1 MIACIFLPP
10 NHIDKIIKVHKPK
23 CHIKH
28 HKVDALCLQ
37 AKQSCDGR
45 ADEEQNCHIA
55 TADNTH
61 RTDGVYQC
69 GDVGDVEL
77 IGAVE
82 VEVVGNFFNHKGD
95 FLSFPFDKRWDN
107 WWY

>member
-28 HKVDALCLQ
+28 HKVYASCLQ

-45 ADEEQNCHIA
+45 ADEEQNGHIA
-55 TADNTH
+55 TAHNTYC
-61 RTDGVYQC
+61 TDGVYQC
-69 GDVGDVEL
+69 GDVSDVEL
-77 IGAVE
+77 IGAVKI
-82 VEVVGNFFNHKGD
+82 EVVNDFFHI
-95 FLSFPFDKRWDN
+95 FDAFSPL
-107 WWY
+107 